1 FLTALQTFILIL
13 CIPLIWVNGKS
24 LTKVVFVVYLLIT
37 TSYNFCASYLPLN
50 ARLAY
55 SQNYLDEIQKYK
67 PASKV
72 GISIQAEKDFSK
84 QWAQRHVITHSL
96 GDDYLI
102 FMHQYIKP
110 VEIGVFSVP
119 ETPFRPRP
127 KKIPLLNISVD
138 FEAVDAHRNRIM
150 KESSIF
156 YRYFNQVKKQN
167 PSISIEEAQLRFIES
182 HNIDW
187 AILSKNVPIN
197 KFLQPRIE
205 RIITDEASGEKFLI
219 LKKLSE

>member
-1 FLTALQTFILIL
+1 MI
-13 CIPLIWVNGKS
+13 GKS
-24 LTKVVFVVYLLIT
+24 FPKAIFVAYLLIT
-37 TSYNFCASYLPLN
+37 ATFNIYGTYFPLHAKLP
-50 ARLAY
+50 Y
-55 SQNYLDEIQKYK
+55 SKNYLDEIQKYK

-72 GISIQAEKDFSK
+72 GISIQAEQDFSK

-96 GDDYLI
+96 GDDYLV
-102 FMHQYIKP
+102 FMPQFIKP

-138 FEAVDAHRNRIM
+138 FDSVDAHRNRIM

-156 YRYFNQVKKQN
+156 YRYYNQN
-167 PSISIEEAQLRFIES
+167 RNLSIEEAQVRFLES

-197 KFLQPRIE
+197 KFLQSKIDRS
-205 RIITDEASGEKFLI
+205 ITDDFSGEKFLI
-219 LKKLSE
+219 LKK